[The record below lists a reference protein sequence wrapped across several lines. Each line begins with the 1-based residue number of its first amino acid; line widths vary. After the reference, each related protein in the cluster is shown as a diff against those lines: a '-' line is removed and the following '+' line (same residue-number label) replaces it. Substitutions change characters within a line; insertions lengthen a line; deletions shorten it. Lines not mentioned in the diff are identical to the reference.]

1 MNDKLKSVGLDTPHG
16 RVPFPTFFP
25 DATRA
30 VVKALD
36 AVDLENCG
44 VSALMV
50 NIFHLSNIP
59 GTQVISRYGGVHRY
73 MGWDRPIASDSGG
86 FQLFSLLQSNKKY
99 GSISPRGFTY
109 RQDGRREKKLFT
121 PSKSIHQQ
129 LRLGSDILFCLD
141 HCTHPDETPEIQA
154 QSVQHTIK
162 WAHECK
168 AELERALDNKKFEA
182 MRPKLFAVVQGG
194 QVPELRRKCA
204 DSLLEIGFDGYG
216 FGGWPIDEDGRLV
229 EMVYQVAELLPPDT
243 PKHALG
249 IGKPEN
255 IVAAWRAGYT
265 TFDSS
270 LPTRDARRRRLFIAR
285 DLESPL
291 PNDGSFYKYL
301 YIGDDKH
308 RREDEPIDPG
318 CSCLCCMRYSRA
330 YLHHLFHV
338 KDCLA
343 YRLATL
349 HNLYFLSR
357 LMRALELDNGSR

>member
-1 MNDKLKSVGLDTPHG
+1 MNEQLKSLGLDTLHG

-36 AVDLENCG
+36 AMDLESCR

-50 NIFHLSNIP
+50 NVFHLSNIP
-59 GTQVISRYGGVHRY
+59 GTQIISQIGGVHRY
-73 MGWDRPIASDSGG
+73 MGWERPIASDSGG
-86 FQLFSLLQSNKKY
+86 FQLFSLLWSNKKY
-99 GSISPRGFTY
+99 GSISSRGFVY
-109 RQDGRREKKLFT
+109 RDADGKGKKLFT
-121 PSKSIHQQ
+121 PKKSIQQQ
-129 LRLGSDILFCLD
+129 LRMGADILFCLD
-141 HCTHPDETPEIQA
+141 HCTHPDAPTDIQV
-154 QSVQHTIK
+154 QSVQNTIK
-162 WAHECK
+162 WAYECK
-168 AELERALDNKKFEA
+168 EEFERALDYKKFDTL
-182 MRPKLFAVVQGG
+182 RPKLFAVVQGG
-194 QVPELRRKCA
+194 QIPELRSKCA
-204 DSLLEIGFDGYG
+204 DALLQIGFDGYG

-229 EMVYQVAELLPPDT
+229 EMVYRVAELLPQDT

-270 LPTRDARRRRLFIAR
+270 LPTRDARLRRLFIAC
-285 DLESPL
+285 DLKNPL
-291 PNDGSFYKYL
+291 PNDGTFYKYL

-318 CSCLCCMRYSRA
+318 CSCLCCRRYSRA

-349 HNLYFLSR
+349 HNLYFFYR
-357 LMRALELDNGSR
+357 LMRILELDNDSK